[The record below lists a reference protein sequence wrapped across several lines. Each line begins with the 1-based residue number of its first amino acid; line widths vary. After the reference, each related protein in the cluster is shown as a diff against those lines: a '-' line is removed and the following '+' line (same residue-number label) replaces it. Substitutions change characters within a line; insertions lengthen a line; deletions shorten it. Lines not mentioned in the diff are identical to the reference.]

1 MKRRHSIT
9 LPKWGLSVIASLVL
23 TLCLPLA
30 ATAQTSLAGR
40 VYHHPNIMKGM
51 TMGETADVDK
61 AMADAK
67 AKAIAE
73 EEKKKGRK
81 LTESELSEVNQ
92 KVKEA
97 RKVFDAVV
105 NSSKAAVTVTFK
117 SDTELLMK
125 MNMTTDE
132 DALKAAGVG
141 WMKRKALKAATSMGS
156 TSQKMKYRL
165 QGNLVICS
173 DGSEKDTLQLS
184 PDGKFLSGKTD
195 EKEAF
200 RLTRTK

>member
-40 VYHHPNIMKGM
+40 VYHHPNIMKEAMQNHTHDIDKTM
-51 TMGETADVDK
+51 TE
-61 AMADAK
+61 AK
-67 AKAIAE
+67 AEAIAK

-81 LTESELSEVNQ
+81 LTASELAEVDR
-92 KVKEA
+92 KMKEG
-97 RKVFDAVV
+97 RKVLDAIM
-105 NSSKAAVTVTFK
+105 NSTQTAVTVTFK
-117 SDTELLMK
+117 SDTELV
-125 MNMTTDE
+125 MNMDMKVDD
-132 DALKAAGVG
+132 DALKQAGVS
-141 WMKRKALKAATSMGS
+141 WVKRKALKAAIAIAPS
-156 TSQKMKYRL
+156 SQKMKYRL
-165 QGNLVICS
+165 QGSLVICS

>member
-23 TLCLPLA
+23 TLSLPLA

-97 RKVFDAVV
+97 RKVLDAIM
-105 NSSKAAVTVTFK
+105 NSTQTAVTVTFK
-117 SDTELLMK
+117 SDTELV
-125 MNMTTDE
+125 MNMDMKVDD
-132 DALKAAGVG
+132 DALKQAGVS
-141 WMKRKALKAATSMGS
+141 WVKRKALKAAIAIAPS
-156 TSQKMKYRL
+156 SQKMKYRL
-165 QGNLVICS
+165 QGSLVICD
-173 DGSEKDTLQLS
+173 DGNEKDTLQLS
-184 PDGKFLSGKTD
+184 TDGKYLTGKTD
-195 EKEAF
+195 DKEPF